1 MAEGVEEG
9 LGGEAAFM
17 DVTTE
22 VVEAAGGVV
31 WRRPAAGELEVLLV
45 HRPRYDDWTVPKGK
59 LGAGEDHATA
69 ALREVEEETGL
80 RCSLGEE
87 LPSTFY
93 VDRKGRPKRV
103 RYWAMTPA
111 AGEFTPTDEVDEVRW
126 LPIDMARSLLTYPRD
141 RAVLD
146 ALPR

>member
-1 MAEGVEEG
+1 
-9 LGGEAAFM
+9 M
-17 DVTTE
+17 DVTAAA
-22 VVEAAGGVV
+22 VEAAGGVV
-31 WRRPAAGELEVLLV
+31 WRRSPAGELEILLV

-59 LGAGEDHATA
+59 LGAGEDHAGA

-80 RCSLGEE
+80 RCTLGEE
-87 LPSTFY
+87 LPSTSY

-111 AGEFTPTDEVDEVRW
+111 GGEFTPTDEVDEVQW
-126 LPIDMARSLLTYPRD
+126 LPVDTAASLLTYPRD

-146 ALPR
+146 ALGP